1 MVRIILLLVLTISP
15 LTALAET
22 SLAKSDLNNQ
32 QLQQLIRQV
41 ETQYNGESAHALTTM
56 SVSTENWQRT
66 LSMEFWS
73 WQRERFLTRILR
85 PAKEKGVGTLK
96 IDREVWNYLP
106 KVDRVIKIPSSMM
119 GGAWMGS
126 HITNDDLVKSSHV
139 DKDYQFTLLS
149 ADELSY
155 QIECLPW
162 PDTPTVWG
170 KLIYTIDRPTLT
182 PKQIRYFDEEMILV
196 RTIYFDQLQKTGER
210 IIPMRMRV
218 QPADKPGE
226 QTVLHYQSMNSTPEL
241 GRHSS
246 RYAT

>member
-1 MVRIILLLVLTISP
+1 MIVFLLLLTLCCSQP
-15 LTALAET
+15 ALCAE
-22 SLAKSDLNNQ
+22 AAPAEDE
-32 QLQQLIRQV
+32 LQQLIRRV

-56 SVSTENWQRT
+56 SVSTANWQRT

-139 DKDYQFTLLS
+139 DKDYQFKLLS
-149 ADELSY
+149 ADEQSY

-162 PDTPTVWG
+162 PDTATVWG

-182 PKQIRYFDEEMILV
+182 PKQIRYFDEEMVLV
-196 RTIYFDQLQKTGER
+196 RTIFFDELHQTGER

-218 QPADKPGE
+218 QPADSPEE
-226 QTVLHYQSMNSTPEL
+226 QTILHYQSIEFDTGIQPNFFSL
-241 GRHSS
+241 RNLKK
-246 RYAT
+246 R